1 MRTECFEKID
11 HHHGH
16 KCTDIL
22 CLKFA
27 DRARSHGKGL
37 SQNGVEIAWF
47 LERGESLLHGDVLK
61 DANGN
66 FYLVEAKPERM
77 SVVKAN
83 SVQLLMKVAYHLGN
97 RHLSVEL
104 LSDRLVYQPDHVL
117 DDMVTGL
124 GAQITHE
131 VLAFQP
137 ENGAYHSHGH
147 E

>member
-1 MRTECFEKID
+1 MRIECFEKID
-11 HHHGH
+11 HEHVY
-16 KCTDIL
+16 KCIDIL
-22 CLKFA
+22 CLEFA
-27 DRARSHGKGL
+27 DRARSRGKGV
-37 SQNGVEIAWF
+37 SQNGIEISWF
-47 LERGESLLHGDVLK
+47 LKRGESLKHGDVLK
-61 DANGN
+61 DTKKNC
-66 FYLVEAKPERM
+66 YLVEAKPERM
-77 SVVKAN
+77 SVVTAN

-117 DDMVTGL
+117 DDMVSGL

-131 VLAFQP
+131 VVAFQP